1 VIENFDDF
9 ADDGHLGGPTS
20 SAVFYCR

>member
-9 ADDGHLGGPTS
+9 ADDGHSGGPTS